1 VSSSTCCELPFY
13 PEAPTLRVKFNLL
26 RFETGSGRPAGIS
39 AGIRSLLGCC
49 DLHYQHSV
57 ADYIG
62 EVLLAFRASG
72 HYVIP
77 STETN
82 IDRQLEETNNGNMGK
97 MHR

>member
-1 VSSSTCCELPFY
+1 MSDDTPTVVKPTEGAQPATPSGNISGY
-13 PEAPTLRVKFNLL
+13 P
-26 RFETGSGRPAGIS
+26 
-39 AGIRSLLGCC
+39 SLLGCC

-62 EVLLAFRASG
+62 EVLLAFGASG

-82 IDRQLEETNNGNMGK
+82 IDRQLEETNNGNIGK

>member
-1 VSSSTCCELPFY
+1 MSSSTCCELPFY
-13 PEAPTLRVKFNLL
+13 PEAPTLRAKFNLL

-62 EVLLAFRASG
+62 EVLLAFGASG